1 MKAGL
6 HWSLGASLVV
16 AAPASAQSDQTR
28 EYAVERP
35 GQTDRPDDTQDI
47 GFRIDRD
54 DRLTVAVRLGGKGP
68 FRFLVDTG
76 ATRTVVSTAVATAL
90 GLSTGPVA
98 RLHSTTGTSLVRTA
112 IVPEL
117 EFGPGR
123 VRHVEAALLE
133 ASHMGA
139 DGIIGVDSLRSE
151 RVVFDFR
158 ARLISIVPPKQRV
171 RDEQGTIVVRGKLR
185 QGHLIVTSATANRVT
200 LTAILDTGSEITMGN
215 AALRGALE
223 ARGRLGPAERVSMR
237 SVTGEIL
244 VGEAFAMKTVTIGEV
259 ELHDLVILF
268 AASPIFHRLGLESKP
283 AMLLGMNAMRAFD
296 KVSID
301 FARKRLRMTV
311 PAVPP

>member
-6 HWSLGASLVV
+6 YWSLGASLVL
-16 AAPASAQSDQTR
+16 AAPANAQSDQTR

-35 GQTDRPDDTQDI
+35 HRVERPADTQDI

-54 DRLTVAVRLGGKGP
+54 DRMTVAVRLGGRGP

-76 ATRTVVSTAVATAL
+76 ATRTVVSSAVAAAL
-90 GLSTGPVA
+90 GLSSGPLA

-112 IVPEL
+112 IVPQLEL
-117 EFGPGR
+117 GPGR
-123 VRHVEAALLE
+123 VRRVEAALLE

-151 RVVFDFR
+151 KVVFDFR
-158 ARLISIVPPKQRV
+158 TRLISIIPAKQRV

-185 QGHLIVTSATANRVT
+185 QGHLIVTTATANRVP

-215 AALRGALE
+215 GALRGALE
-223 ARGRLGPAERVSMR
+223 ARGRLGAAMPISMK

-244 VGEAFAMKTVTIGEV
+244 VGEAFHMRNVTIGEAQ
-259 ELHDLVILF
+259 LHDLMVLF
-268 AASPIFHRLGLESKP
+268 AASPIFHRLGLDDRP
-283 AMLLGMNAMRAFD
+283 AMLIGMNAMRAFD
-296 KVSID
+296 KVAID
-301 FARKRLRMTV
+301 FARKRLRMTL
-311 PAVPP
+311 PGSRP